1 MCQNKNTKALCSR
14 KLCAWVTNWSYEFK
28 IILKDLICS
37 YLYDWARTLCRKLIF
52 PKPYFSFVFICCHYW
67 FDVVGPKQMTQDIFW
82 KLQITRPLEKV
93 PASFFSQRG
102 VAKTL
107 VRKTQKDFLWMFL
120 KKEPIALG
128 FELRWNSKLPL
139 LARYCY

>member
-1 MCQNKNTKALCSR
+1 
-14 KLCAWVTNWSYEFK
+14 
-28 IILKDLICS
+28 
-37 YLYDWARTLCRKLIF
+37 
-52 PKPYFSFVFICCHYW
+52 
-67 FDVVGPKQMTQDIFW
+67 MTQDIFL

-128 FELRWNSKLPL
+128 FELR
-139 LARYCY
+139 